1 MTAHCSKDKT
11 CYNVVWNEAMFG
23 RGSNEIASALTLVL
37 EKVVEKFPESL
48 TLWSDSCVPQN
59 RNSIMCFALKKFLAS
74 HPNLKNIIQK
84 FGTPGHS
91 AIQEVDNIHSHTEKR
106 LKVSDI
112 YSPLSFV
119 RVLKSVRPTFMV
131 VIQMK
136 QYNVFDFQSVSNT
149 LQFKEVPFSKLKC
162 LQISQNLPFHAN
174 FLLSFDE
181 SCSFQEVSILRYTRS
196 IHRKILTE
204 RDIVEQAS
212 CYVSRQA
219 QGLRKYA
226 KISATG

>member
-1 MTAHCSKDKT
+1 
-11 CYNVVWNEAMFG
+11 MFG

-74 HPNLKNIIQK
+74 NPNLKNIIKK

-91 AIQEVDNIHSHTEKR
+91 AIQEVDNSHSHIEKS
-106 LKVSDI
+106 LKVFDI
-112 YSPLSFV
+112 YSPHSFV

-136 QYNVFDFQSVSNT
+136 Q
-149 LQFKEVPFSKLKC
+149 
-162 LQISQNLPFHAN
+162 
-174 FLLSFDE
+174 
-181 SCSFQEVSILRYTRS
+181 
-196 IHRKILTE
+196 
-204 RDIVEQAS
+204 
-212 CYVSRQA
+212 
-219 QGLRKYA
+219 
-226 KISATG
+226 